1 MSLDRH
7 FGYLEEIELTIHP
20 QELLPTVKLPPA
32 FSIDEVFKGY
42 PSFRFG
48 WMTPF
53 GPVPNTP
60 FFNELAQFY
69 ALALALQ
76 LLMTLICPILVRIS
90 CRQTESALCC

>member
-60 FFNELAQFY
+60 FFNELAQSIASDAVSTTFDDSHSNH
-69 ALALALQ
+69 L
-76 LLMTLICPILVRIS
+76 S
-90 CRQTESALCC
+90 